1 VRSRVGLVAGL
12 VAGGVLGAVIGLGV
26 SVETSRP
33 PMVIAATL
41 LGALMLGALGQIA
54 QWVRAAAGSTRRL
67 EYAHARA
74 ADTQGQQ
81 RRRLD
86 EVHNRLGRTERD
98 LTKRLD
104 TVTEQVTRLSE
115 HVSHQPAEIGRQTR
129 QIVDDQ
135 VALLQAHS
143 QLQRLVPMSQA
154 MPRPGTWAASED
166 LLLYLVGHVLRE
178 KPALIV
184 DLGSGQSSV
193 WMAAALR
200 QSGSNGR
207 VVAIDHDVKYAEQTR
222 ELAAAHGLSRW
233 LDVRVAPL
241 QETQIEGQTYTW
253 YDRSLMTDL
262 PNIGLLSVDGPPG
275 QGGKNARWPAF
286 PLLQAQMATDGVVVM
301 DDMVRNDEQVIVADW
316 LTRFPQWQV
325 TNLQFEKG
333 AAVLRRADSGR
344 AS

>member
-1 VRSRVGLVAGL
+1 MRSRLGLVSGL
-12 VAGGVLGAVIGLGV
+12 VAGGLLGAVIGLGV

-33 PMVIAATL
+33 PMVIAAAL
-41 LGALMLGALGQIA
+41 LGALVLGALGQIA

-74 ADTQGQQ
+74 VDAQGQH

-86 EVHNRLGRTERD
+86 EVHNRLGRTDRD
-98 LTKRLD
+98 LTKRID

-143 QLQRLVPMSQA
+143 QLQRLVSMNQV

-178 KPALIV
+178 QPALIV

-207 VVAIDHDVKYAEQTR
+207 VVAIDHDLNYAEQTR

-262 PNIGLLSVDGPPG
+262 HNIGLLSVDGPPG
-275 QGGKNARWPAF
+275 QGGKNARWPAL

-301 DDMVRNDEQVIVADW
+301 DDMVRNDEQAIVADW

-325 TNLQFEKG
+325 TNLHFEKG
-333 AAVLRRADSGR
+333 AAALRRVDSGR